1 MGLLDGKVAVITGAG
16 RGIGRTEALL
26 LASEGA
32 SVVVND
38 VGAAV
43 SGESSEERPAEEVVN
58 EIKAA
63 GGTAIAN
70 FDDITSWDGGQR
82 LIQQATEELGGL
94 DILVN
99 NAGILRDRMSFN
111 MDEKDWD
118 AVINVHLKGHF
129 VPSRFA
135 GAYWRAKAKETGEPV
150 NAAIINTSSEAG
162 LFGNAGQLNYG
173 AAKAGI
179 AAMTIILAREL
190 ERFGVRPNAIAPRAR
205 TRMTELRMGTAG
217 AAPGDSGF
225 DTWAREWQA
234 TLFDHGWIVPGYP
247 PELGGRNATPVQT
260 LIFQEELCARG
271 LPRSLHFPGWAIVA
285 PSLLEFGTDEQK
297 ALAPAALRGDMVW
310 CIGMS
315 EPDAGSDLASL
326 TTRAVLDGDRFLVT
340 GQKVW
345 TSYAM
350 DAQKCFCYVRTNPDV
365 PKHKGITVL
374 IIDMDTP
381 GIDIR
386 PLRQIT
392 GSTHFA
398 EVFFDEVPVPR
409 ENVIGAVDDGWRV
422 TMGSLAHERGGLWLQ
437 TVAGVDHV
445 LTDLKALAKRTGA
458 DGNQAVRRRL
468 ADAHAQV
475 SGLKALG
482 YKGFSSFA
490 QGSSAP
496 EHSYLKMATSEL
508 QKSLFELGME
518 LEGPAGIV
526 IDKGHHQAAGR
537 WAFSFFTSFAGTIA
551 GGTAEIQRNIIA
563 ERVLGLPRGK

>member
-1 MGLLDGKVAVITGAG
+1 MRLAWGPEEEAFRAELDDFLDTHAPAQALGLDFAT
-16 RGIGRTEALL
+16 
-26 LASEGA
+26 
-32 SVVVND
+32 
-38 VGAAV
+38 
-43 SGESSEERPAEEVVN
+43 SEEEGIPA
-58 EIKAA
+58 
-63 GGTAIAN
+63 
-70 FDDITSWDGGQR
+70 
-82 LIQQATEELGGL
+82 
-94 DILVN
+94 
-99 NAGILRDRMSFN
+99 
-111 MDEKDWD
+111 
-118 AVINVHLKGHF
+118 
-129 VPSRFA
+129 
-135 GAYWRAKAKETGEPV
+135 
-150 NAAIINTSSEAG
+150 
-162 LFGNAGQLNYG
+162 
-173 AAKAGI
+173 
-179 AAMTIILAREL
+179 
-190 ERFGVRPNAIAPRAR
+190 
-205 TRMTELRMGTAG
+205 
-217 AAPGDSGF
+217 
-225 DTWAREWQA
+225 WAREWQA
-234 TLFDHGWIVPGYP
+234 TLFDHGWMVPGYP

-260 LIFQEELCARG
+260 LVFQEEMAARG

-285 PSLLEFGTDEQK
+285 PSLLEFGTEEQK

-326 TTRAVLDGDRFLVT
+326 KTRAVLDGDHFVVN

-350 DAQKCFCYVRTNPDV
+350 WAQKCFCYVRTNPDV
-365 PKHKGITVL
+365 PRHKGITVL

-398 EVFFDEVPVPR
+398 ETFFTDVAVPR
-409 ENVIGAVDDGWRV
+409 ENVVGEVDDGWRI

-437 TVAGVDHV
+437 TVANVDHA
-445 LTDLKALAKRTGA
+445 LTDLVALAKRTGA

-468 ADAHAQV
+468 ADAYAQV
-475 SGLKALG
+475 SGLRALG

-496 EHSYLKMATSEL
+496 EHSYLKLATSEL

-526 IDKGHHQAAGR
+526 VDRKHHEGAGR
-537 WAFSFFTSFAGTIA
+537 WAFSFFTSFASTIA
-551 GGTAEIQRNIIA
+551 GGTSEIQRNIIA